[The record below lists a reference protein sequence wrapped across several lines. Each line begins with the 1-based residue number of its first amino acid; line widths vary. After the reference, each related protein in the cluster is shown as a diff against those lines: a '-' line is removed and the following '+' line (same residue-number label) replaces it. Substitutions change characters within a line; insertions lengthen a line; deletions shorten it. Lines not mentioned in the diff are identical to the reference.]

1 MFVPA
6 SELYDPATGT
16 RIAHPAQQASDEE
29 LQRAIAEVDVR

>member
-16 RIAHPAQQASDEE
+16 RTVHPAKQATDTAVRSA
-29 LQRAIAEVDVR
+29 LQEAGQS